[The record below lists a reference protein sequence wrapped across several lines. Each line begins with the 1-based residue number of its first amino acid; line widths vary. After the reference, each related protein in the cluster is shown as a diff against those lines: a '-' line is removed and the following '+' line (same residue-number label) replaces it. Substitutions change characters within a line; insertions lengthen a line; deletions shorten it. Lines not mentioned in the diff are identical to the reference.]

1 MSAAEVVDVDPI
13 HPGYGFL
20 GGNPHF
26 AEVCESCN
34 IKLIGPSSRAM
45 QAMGDKNAARVH
57 ARKAGV
63 PVTPGS
69 DGIVETEDE
78 AIRIAKKIGYPIM
91 IKAAAG
97 GGGRGMRTAQNE
109 PSLKSAFHSA
119 RHEAQK
125 AFGNEQVFLEKFMV
139 NPNKIDFKIVAN
151 SHAAVVHPGE
161 ADSSIQRR
169 NQK

>member
-1 MSAAEVVDVDPI
+1 LAE
-13 HPGYGFL
+13 
-20 GGNPHF
+20 NPHF

-34 IKLIGPSSRAM
+34 IKFIGPPSRAM
-45 QAMGDKNAARVH
+45 HAMGDKNAARAC

-69 DGIVETEDE
+69 DGIVETEED
-78 AIRIAKKIGYPIM
+78 AMKIAKKIGYPVM

-97 GGGRGMRTAQNE
+97 GGGRGMRTAHNE

-125 AFGNEQVFLEKFMV
+125 AFGSEQVYLKRLIE
-139 NPNKIDFKIVAN
+139 NPHHIEFQIVA
-151 SHAAVVHPGE
+151 
-161 ADSSIQRR
+161 
-169 NQK
+169 

>member
-1 MSAAEVVDVDPI
+1 
-13 HPGYGFL
+13 
-20 GGNPHF
+20 
-26 AEVCESCN
+26 
-34 IKLIGPSSRAM
+34 
-45 QAMGDKNAARVH
+45 MGDKNAARAA

-78 AIRIAKKIGYPIM
+78 AMKIAKKLGYPVM

-97 GGGRGMRTAQNE
+97 GGGRGMRAAHNE

-125 AFGNEQVFLEKFMV
+125 AFGNDQVYLEKLIV
-139 NPNKIDFKIVAN
+139 NPRHIEFQILAEVMATSFILAN
-151 SHAAVVHPGE
+151 AIAQFNGVTK
-161 ADSSIQRR
+161 R
-169 NQK
+169 